1 MNFGPQEDK
10 NGKIISYS
18 IIGKP
23 EWLNKI
29 KNLK

>member
-1 MNFGPQEDK
+1 MHFGPQEDK

-23 EWLNKI
+23 EWYIKI
-29 KNLK
+29 KNTK